1 MARITSQSP
10 SVSPAVTEA
19 GRQFQLPPRTEKRT
33 QGSTMFG
40 TTAKS
45 LTSGIPFRW
54 RADQVN
60 IFEDWVLFKGPN
72 VMSADLLPLL
82 RALDL
87 DGYED
92 VKNNR
97 GECVH
102 DLIIVKVRRKLA
114 KTKNEMKTETEAKK
128 ACDTSQSTRVR
139 YEETTV
145 VTPRASFHEL
155 VSESG
160 YDKHDATLV
169 KREQGDALESF
180 EQIPKVVPYYGVT
193 GSYRPGSYIPP
204 AIRNKGHVPLL
215 VPQTTDRRNISL
227 EPASG
232 KGIAPALPTHPAT
245 SRYGL
250 RSQSIA
256 SRDTTDEDLV
266 ADMGSLNA
274 AMKKFL
280 LTVGRLV
287 ANSSSANLQ
296 VAARDAITEID
307 YLEVLVKEYLNEE
320 QD

>member
-1 MARITSQSP
+1 MARITSQSL

-19 GRQFQLPPRTEKRT
+19 GRQFQLPSRTEKRT
-33 QGSTMFG
+33 QGSTMFS
-40 TTAKS
+40 TTAKN

-54 RADQVN
+54 RADQVK

-102 DLIIVKVRRKLA
+102 DLIIVKVRRKLT
-114 KTKNEMKTETEAKK
+114 KTNNEMKSEIKAKR
-128 ACDTSQSTRVR
+128 ACDTSQSTQVR
-139 YEETTV
+139 HKEPAVATS
-145 VTPRASFHEL
+145 PRASLHES
-155 VSESG
+155 VEAG
-160 YDKHDATLV
+160 YDKHDVTLI
-169 KREQGDALESF
+169 KREQGDAFEPF
-180 EQIPKVVPYYGVT
+180 EQIPRVVPYHSVT
-193 GSYRPGSYIPP
+193 GSYRRP
-204 AIRNKGHVPLL
+204 ATRDKGHVPVL
-215 VPQTTDRRNISL
+215 VPRTTDCQHISL
-227 EPASG
+227 EHASG
-232 KGIAPALPTHPAT
+232 KGIAPTVPTHPAT
-245 SRYGL
+245 LRRYGL
-250 RSQSIA
+250 RSQNA
-256 SRDTTDEDLV
+256 AGRDTTDEDLV
-266 ADMGSLNA
+266 ADMDNLNA

-296 VAARDAITEID
+296 IAAHDAITEID
-307 YLEVLVKEYLNEE
+307 YLEALVKEYLNEE